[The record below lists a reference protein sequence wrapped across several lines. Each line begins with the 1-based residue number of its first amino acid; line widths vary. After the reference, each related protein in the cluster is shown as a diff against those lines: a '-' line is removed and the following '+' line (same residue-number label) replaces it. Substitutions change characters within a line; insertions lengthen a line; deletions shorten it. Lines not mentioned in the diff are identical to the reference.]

1 MSQWIFHTHSSNRLS
16 YMWASKNIE
25 QHVMAGVDLWRVLTG
40 WMEVKF
46 HGKILFW
53 KAFWKKSAKQARDDS
68 PIIYELVYLGNR
80 FPSMHIRP
88 LIIFTTSVQCNSWP
102 NPYTHGL
109 YKPFRSLPVFKREC
123 ISCFCLNWFIS
134 LVYLST
140 AVLYPCSKCRYLV
153 HVEDLSHILKEVYIV
168 AIHTRIGL

>member
-1 MSQWIFHTHSSNRLS
+1 VKISWKDAVLKGFLKRNRRNKPETTPPSFMNAFTWEIVFRQCTFDHLLS
-16 YMWASKNIE
+16 
-25 QHVMAGVDLWRVLTG
+25 
-40 WMEVKF
+40 
-46 HGKILFW
+46 
-53 KAFWKKSAKQARDDS
+53 
-68 PIIYELVYLGNR
+68 
-80 FPSMHIRP
+80 
-88 LIIFTTSVQCNSWP
+88 FTTSVRCNSWP